1 MAIVKKVKAR
11 QIFMGKLGY
20 GADLL
25 EELTDICKKEN
36 IKLGRVE
43 ALGAVQKARVGFY
56 DQKTHQYSFLNLDQP
71 MEITNLVGN
80 ISIKDGIPF
89 VHAHITLSD
98 KNGNAHGGHLTSGTV
113 VFAGEFVME
122 AFDGPA
128 MERGMDEVT
137 GLALWKI
144 SD

>member
-1 MAIVKKVKAR
+1 MAIIKKVKSKET
-11 QIFMGKLGY
+11 FMGKLSH

-25 EELTDICKKEN
+25 EELTEVCKKEN

-43 ALGAVQKARVGFY
+43 ALGAVQKGRVGYY

-80 ISIKDGIPF
+80 ISLKDGSPF
-89 VHAHITLSD
+89 VHAHITFSD
-98 KNGNAHGGHLTSGTV
+98 KDGKACGGHLAQGTI
-113 VFAGEFVME
+113 VFAGEFVLE
-122 AFDGPA
+122 AFDGPSL
-128 MERGMDEVT
+128 ERGPDAVT

-144 SD
+144 